1 LARRFVGQALRRA
14 QDWPN
19 IGLCGAQNPSPS
31 TRFIVVSAVSE
42 QGRLLLDL
50 RSPQAAEREQ
60 SIPAE
65 AEVGEKR
72 RLFRLPLLRGGS
84 ARVPTLDKTAREE
97 RAEAREREKRLV
109 AVEAVEQAFFQ
120 TPAGRARL
128 AYKRGHRL
136 FQYELEINELPPT
149 VIPGLAG
156 SPAMVTIDPVD
167 ILNSVTVEGWKLVTG
182 KFIHSEMR
190 NGAVGCYLFKRSQ
203 KRRLSMNNPWQDP
216 RLVS

>member
-1 LARRFVGQALRRA
+1 V
-14 QDWPN
+14 
-19 IGLCGAQNPSPS
+19 
-31 TRFIVVSAVSE
+31 
-42 QGRLLLDL
+42 
-50 RSPQAAEREQ
+50 EREP

-65 AEVGEKR
+65 ADVPDKR
-72 RLFRLPLLRGGS
+72 WHFRLPSLRGGS
-84 ARVPTLDKTAREE
+84 ALVPTLDKATREE
-97 RAEAREREKRLV
+97 RAEEKEREKRLG
-109 AVEAVEQAFFQ
+109 AVEAAEQAFFQ

-149 VIPGLAG
+149 IVPGLVG
-156 SPAMVTIDPVD
+156 SPALVTTDPVD
-167 ILNSVTVEGWKLVTG
+167 ILNSVSVEGWKLVTG

-216 RLVS
+216 GVVS